1 MTIFLYH
8 AELITT
14 DIDDGMAEV
23 KKKLSNITIASLA
36 YIAADPFGLADLGTC
51 VDHCPELLERRTL
64 RGNRDLHPTKP
75 P

>member
-1 MTIFLYH
+1 
-8 AELITT
+8 
-14 DIDDGMAEV
+14 MAEV

-64 RGNRDLHPTKP
+64 RGNRALHPTKP